1 MVKPFH
7 MNCPIP
13 THLKSL
19 EFVYAHAR
27 GTNCLKLCGEC
38 FQEMEDVLLW
48 CNCCR
53 PWWCKLKPNAY
64 AISSFFRILLSEEKE
79 KTFSL
84 YCHQLPQQDKQDRC
98 AVPSP
103 RGEQGFH
110 KGIKPA
116 TTLNTTLFKCLHHSR
131 RRRTVIK
138 YAQLRKQ
145 F

>member
-1 MVKPFH
+1 M
-7 MNCPIP
+7 
-13 THLKSL
+13 LSL
-19 EFVYAHAR
+19 AFLES
-27 GTNCLKLCGEC
+27 C
-38 FQEMEDVLLW
+38 FQKRKRKHFHCIVI
-48 CNCCR
+48 NY
-53 PWWCKLKPNAY
+53 PN
-64 AISSFFRILLSEEKE
+64 
-79 KTFSL
+79 KTN
-84 YCHQLPQQDKQDRC
+84 KT